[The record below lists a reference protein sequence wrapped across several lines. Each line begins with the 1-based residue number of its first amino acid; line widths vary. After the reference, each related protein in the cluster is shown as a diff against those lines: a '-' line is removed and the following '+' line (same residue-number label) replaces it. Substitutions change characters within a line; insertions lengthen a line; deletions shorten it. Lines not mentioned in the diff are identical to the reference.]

1 MDGKRVVATADEQEQ
16 ALLTVNGESMT
27 GKMTS
32 YLIAG
37 EDLQGE
43 YWGAVFLL
51 PISLLERA
59 LGCPLTVG
67 QQLEGNFI
75 RDGKLQRHAFKTAG
89 QLVIE

>member
-1 MDGKRVVATADEQEQ
+1 MDGKRVATADEQEH
-16 ALLTVNGESMT
+16 ASLTVNGESMT

-75 RDGKLQRHAFKTAG
+75 CDGKLSAMHSKQRG
-89 QLVIE
+89 NW

>member
-1 MDGKRVVATADEQEQ
+1 MDGKLVVATADEQEH
-16 ALLTVNGESMT
+16 ASLTVNGERVT

-51 PISLLERA
+51 PISSAGVCFRLPA
-59 LGCPLTVG
+59 DGGPTV
-67 QQLEGNFI
+67 
-75 RDGKLQRHAFKTAG
+75 
-89 QLVIE
+89 

>member
-1 MDGKRVVATADEQEQ
+1 MDGKRVATADEQEH
-16 ALLTVNGESMT
+16 ASLTVNGESMT

-67 QQLEGNFI
+67 QQLEGNFM
-75 RDGKLQRHAFKTAG
+75 TASYSAMHSKRRG
-89 QLVIE
+89 NW

>member
-59 LGCPLTVG
+59 LGCPLTVANS
-67 QQLEGNFI
+67 LRATLF
-75 RDGKLQRHAFKTAG
+75 ATAS
-89 QLVIE
+89 

>member
-67 QQLEGNFI
+67 QQLEATLFATASYSAMHSKRRGNW
-75 RDGKLQRHAFKTAG
+75 
-89 QLVIE
+89 

>member
-1 MDGKRVVATADEQEQ
+1 MDGKLVVATADEQEH
-16 ALLTVNGESMT
+16 ASLTVNGERVT

-51 PISLLERA
+51 PISLLGRA

-67 QQLEGNFI
+67 HSLRATLFATASYRAMHSKRRGNW
-75 RDGKLQRHAFKTAG
+75 
-89 QLVIE
+89 

>member
-1 MDGKRVVATADEQEQ
+1 MDGKRVVATADEQEH

-43 YWGAVFLL
+43 YW
-51 PISLLERA
+51 A
-59 LGCPLTVG
+59 LFFCCPFPCWSVCSVA
-67 QQLEGNFI
+67 
-75 RDGKLQRHAFKTAG
+75 R
-89 QLVIE
+89 

>member
-1 MDGKRVVATADEQEQ
+1 MDGKRVVATADEQEH
-16 ALLTVNGESMT
+16 ASLTVNGERMT
-27 GKMTS
+27 GGEMTS

-59 LGCPLTVG
+59 LGV
-67 QQLEGNFI
+67 
-75 RDGKLQRHAFKTAG
+75 R
-89 QLVIE
+89 

>member
-1 MDGKRVVATADEQEQ
+1 MDGKRVATADEQEH
-16 ALLTVNGESMT
+16 ASLTVNGESMT

-43 YWGAVFLL
+43 YWAAVFLL
-51 PISLLERA
+51 PTSLLERA
-59 LGCPLTVG
+59 PGCPLTVG

-75 RDGKLQRHAFKTAG
+75 CDGKLQRHAFKTAWK
-89 QLVIE
+89 LVIE

>member
-32 YLIAG
+32 YCIAG

-75 RDGKLQRHAFKTAG
+75 LDGKLSAMHSKRRG
-89 QLVIE
+89 NW

>member
-1 MDGKRVVATADEQEQ
+1 MDGKLVVATADAQEH
-16 ALLTVNGESMT
+16 ASLTVNGESMT

-59 LGCPLTVG
+59 LGCPLRWANSLRAT
-67 QQLEGNFI
+67 LFATASYSAMHSKRRGNW
-75 RDGKLQRHAFKTAG
+75 
-89 QLVIE
+89 

>member
-27 GKMTS
+27 GKMMS

-67 QQLEGNFI
+67 QQFEGNFI
-75 RDGKLQRHAFKTAG
+75 RDGKLSAMHSKRRG
-89 QLVIE
+89 NW